1 MAKRGNKEVEPLSCP
16 FCNSNHVKGGKVKGR
31 QRYICRNCNRHFFP
45 DAKHPHPKWKVEQV
59 LRMYSNGMSM
69 RAISR
74 VLEVPLS
81 TVFAWIKRHGKKR
94 FVQLVRLWG
103 DARQAANG
111 KVITQRWSMKCGPI
125 CAGT

>member
-1 MAKRGNKEVEPLSCP
+1 M
-16 FCNSNHVKGGKVKGR
+16 H
-31 QRYICRNCNRHFFP
+31 
-45 DAKHPHPKWKVEQV
+45 
-59 LRMYSNGMSM
+59 SNGMSM